1 MKRGRWALALA
12 LLVPLG
18 PGRGA
23 GQIGYFGQNKVQYQS
38 FAWQVL
44 RGPHVD
50 LYFYPEET
58 ELARAALE
66 YAEQSYAVLS
76 ERLSHAIAKRIP
88 LILYASHI
96 DFEQTNILPYAP
108 PEGLLGVTDFL
119 KRRVTLPF
127 TGNYAEFRH
136 TLRHEMVH
144 VFQLSL
150 LTESYLR
157 HPRGPHAS
165 LPLWFTE
172 GLAEYFSAGE
182 DSRDEMIL
190 RDFTVSGR
198 LPTLAQL
205 TYAGGGLV
213 YPIGGSIVRYLGT
226 TYGEWRLAALYHEL
240 WKYPSLDD
248 AMTELY
254 GRPLS
259 QLSDEWRFWLRRRYY
274 PEVDSTQPL
283 SLTARRLTRLA
294 IKPTAYRLPGDTA
307 VHVLYFSP
315 ADGYASIYSSPLDRD
330 DPRAVVRGERTPEFE
345 SFHYFDSRIDVNPE
359 GIAVFGSRF
368 ESRDAL
374 IFWDLEAGRL
384 VGRYQFP
391 SLVSILSPTW
401 APDGKSVVFSG
412 LAVSGYADLY
422 RLRLADGRLERLT
435 NDRYQ
440 DSDPSVSPDGRLV
453 VFASD
458 RTAFGAQGGRN
469 LFLLDLETRAIRHL
483 TYGDWR
489 DDGPRWSPGTG
500 RIWFTSDRDRTV
512 QVYSVDSTG
521 AGRRETASLDGAFD
535 PQFVEGRDGF
545 VFGGFADLGFNLYYE
560 PLRADSPA
568 VTIALPPPDRM
579 AAPGWEWP
587 ELTGSTVAHTAPV
600 PYKRKYG
607 LDFAA
612 GEAAVAPGLGS
623 QQGAVALFSDLL
635 NDHAFIA
642 TLSSFSYSGSGFGN
656 LLDNLS
662 GSTFY
667 LNQTHRINWGVGA
680 YRQRGLFYEGD
691 FSSLFQETAYGVL
704 GQLRYPLSRF
714 RRIEAEFRVEHSDRF
729 DFASDVV
736 TEPRRRAWLAANYL
750 TYVMDNSLWL
760 STGPIDGQ
768 RYSITTGL
776 VNDVNHGRF
785 DAFVLSA
792 DVRRYFRTS
801 RRSAVA
807 IRALGY
813 WTGGERPRLISIG
826 GSWGLRGYP
835 YFGYVSGT
843 RAWLLSSEWRFPIAD
858 YFTLGFPFGAAQFPG
873 IQGAVFADLGRAWTP
888 KLTRRGTLGSWG
900 LGLRMPIAEP
910 LVLRLDLGYRYHR
923 GDLASYG
930 LPARDRSGRFVDF
943 FFGFNY

>member
-1 MKRGRWALALA
+1 MRRWGAALGAAVLAALA
-12 LLVPLG
+12 
-18 PGRGA
+18 PGSGA
-23 GQIGYFGQNKVQYQS
+23 SQIGYFGQNKVQYQS
-38 FAWQVL
+38 FSWQVL

-50 LYFYPEET
+50 LYFYPEEQ

-66 YAEQSYAVLS
+66 YAEQSYDVLAQ
-76 ERLSHAIAKRIP
+76 RLSHSIAKRIP
-88 LILYASHI
+88 LILYASHA

-119 KRRVTLPF
+119 KRRITLPF

-136 TLRHEMVH
+136 TLRHELVH

-150 LTESYLR
+150 MTEAFLR
-157 HPRGPHAS
+157 YPRGPHAS

-190 RDFTVSGR
+190 RDLTVSGR
-198 LPTLAQL
+198 LPTLGQL
-205 TYAGGGLV
+205 AYAGGGLV

-240 WKYPSLDD
+240 WKYASLDD
-248 AMTELY
+248 AMKELY
-254 GRPLS
+254 GRPLT

-283 SLTARRLTRLA
+283 ALTARRLTRLA

-307 VHVLYFSP
+307 VQVLYFSP
-315 ADGYASIYSSPLDRD
+315 ADGYTNIYSSPLDRD
-330 DPRAVVRGERTPEFE
+330 DPKPVVRGERSPEFE
-345 SFHYFDSRIDVNPE
+345 SFHFFESRVDVNAS
-359 GIAVFGSRF
+359 GIVVFGSRF

-374 IFWDLEAGRL
+374 IFWDLKAKRM
-384 VGRYQFP
+384 VGRYQFA
-391 SLVSILSPTW
+391 SLVSILSPAW

-412 LAVSGYADLY
+412 LAVSGYADIY
-422 RLRLADGRLERLT
+422 RLWMADGRLERLT

-469 LFLLDLETRAIRHL
+469 LFLLDLARGAIRHL

-489 DDGPRWSPGTG
+489 DEGPRWAPGTN
-500 RIWFTSDRDRTV
+500 RIWFTSDRDQTL
-512 QVYSVDSTG
+512 QIYSVDSTG
-521 AGRRETASLDGAFD
+521 LGRRETAALDGAFD
-535 PQFVEGRDGF
+535 PQFVEGREGF
-545 VFGGFADLGFNLYYE
+545 VFGGFADLSFNLYFE
-560 PLRADSPA
+560 PMRTDSPA
-568 VTIALPPPDRM
+568 VAIALPEHM

-587 ELTGSTVAHTAPV
+587 ELALSTVAHTAPV
-600 PYKRKYG
+600 PYKRQYG

-635 NDHAFIA
+635 NDHAFIV
-642 TLSSFSYSGSGFGN
+642 TLSSFAYSGSGLGN
-656 LLDNLS
+656 LLDNIS

-768 RYSITTGL
+768 RYSFTAGL

-785 DAFVLSA
+785 DAFVLSGDA
-792 DVRRYFRTS
+792 RRYFRTS

-807 IRALGY
+807 IRGLGY
-813 WTGGERPRLISIG
+813 WTGGERPRLINIG

-843 RAWLLSSEWRFPIAD
+843 RAWLLSAEWRFPIAD
-858 YFTLGFPFGAAQFPG
+858 YFTLGFPFGAVQFPG
-873 IQGAVFADLGRAWTP
+873 VQGAVFSDLGRAWTP
-888 KLTRRGTLGSWG
+888 RQPQRGTLGSWG
-900 LGLRMPIAEP
+900 VGLRMPIADP

-930 LPARDRSGRFVDF
+930 LPVRDRSGRFVDF